1 MNSIFNIS
9 CSTSQKGSPVKSTFA
24 NSRTKNLFQVIN
36 GRVGKVSQRGPRQR
50 VLVASEN
57 SALVFG
63 DATATAATIDDTVLK
78 KREVQK
84 RPLEIS
90 VPKTRATCVGEEKVV
105 TLQNYLNILNL
116 IGGLKYQLP
125 VIGSELC
132 CSLLL
137 DLLHKSA
144 TVPFGHGLNRSSNLG
159 TQTSS
164 VMTTAFLGYENVKQ
178 ELYSAANWA
187 SVFVNYIQPLVSVLH
202 SSAERFKTGSG
213 SELFRGTGGAGSAG
227 GSSKGG
233 TVNNRLK
240 VCLQLNK
247 LLKRLDQFCNQF
259 VECDTEK
266 MTDDTIVPGE
276 MTSSTNKPEAAVGS
290 NSSSAVRKF
299 LSDIRIRHC
308 KYMQDFTG
316 FDIEHVSLINCC
328 DCCFYSPSCGGLG
341 AKVPSNEIGRY

>member
-9 CSTSQKGSPVKSTFA
+9 CSTSREGSTVKSTFA
-24 NSRTKNLFQVIN
+24 NSRTKILFQVIN
-36 GRVGKVSQRGPRQR
+36 GRVEKVSQRGPRQR

-84 RPLEIS
+84 SPLEIS

-116 IGGLKYQLP
+116 IDGLKYQLP

-144 TVPFGHGLNRSSNLG
+144 TVPFGLGLNHSSNLG

-164 VMTTAFLGYENVKQ
+164 VTTTAFLGYEGVKQ

-187 SVFVNYIQPLVSVLH
+187 NVFVNYI
-202 SSAERFKTGSG
+202 
-213 SELFRGTGGAGSAG
+213 
-227 GSSKGG
+227 
-233 TVNNRLK
+233 
-240 VCLQLNK
+240 
-247 LLKRLDQFCNQF
+247 
-259 VECDTEK
+259 
-266 MTDDTIVPGE
+266 
-276 MTSSTNKPEAAVGS
+276 
-290 NSSSAVRKF
+290 
-299 LSDIRIRHC
+299 
-308 KYMQDFTG
+308 
-316 FDIEHVSLINCC
+316 
-328 DCCFYSPSCGGLG
+328 
-341 AKVPSNEIGRY
+341 